1 MRKNNNLATENNIGQ
16 LPTKKQKI
24 FIAGYSMIT
33 YITGT
38 GISTNHIV
46 KIRFHPGAT
55 DIDMLYRYQIQV

>member
-1 MRKNNNLATENNIGQ
+1 
-16 LPTKKQKI
+16 
-24 FIAGYSMIT
+24 MIT

-55 DIDMLYRYQIQV
+55 DIDMLYRYYI